1 MGQCVNLGV
10 AAANL
15 CWLCHKGV
23 EFCLLWGLGCFRGMM
38 KAKAVMHTGTGTNL
52 NSYMLYCLI
61 EVTIG

>member
-1 MGQCVNLGV
+1 
-10 AAANL
+10 
-15 CWLCHKGV
+15 
-23 EFCLLWGLGCFRGMM
+23 MM